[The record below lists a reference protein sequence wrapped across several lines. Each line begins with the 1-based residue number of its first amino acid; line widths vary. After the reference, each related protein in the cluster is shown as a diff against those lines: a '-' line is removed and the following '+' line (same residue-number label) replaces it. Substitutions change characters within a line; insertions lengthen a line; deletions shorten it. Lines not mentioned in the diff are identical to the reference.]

1 MTDRRQKNSDWYT
14 TDQSGRVLDR
24 VYEGAILA
32 TLMDIRD
39 ELQAI
44 RRRLDCRSTLEIPV
58 LLQAIDRNTRKPRK
72 RRRT

>member
-14 TDQSGRVLDR
+14 ADQSGRVLDR